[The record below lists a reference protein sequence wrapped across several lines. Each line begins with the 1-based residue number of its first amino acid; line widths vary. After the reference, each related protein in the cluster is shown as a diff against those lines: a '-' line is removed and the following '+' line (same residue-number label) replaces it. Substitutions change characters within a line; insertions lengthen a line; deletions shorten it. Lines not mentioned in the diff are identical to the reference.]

1 MAAFKRNTDATE
13 MAGWRVVNVSPEKLV
28 RVFCGP
34 VVCDADYRLSQGPRL
49 AVTTPPSSL
58 VLLSLFVGLEASPT
72 WRIFISVDGTPTR
85 YRGTIFL
92 PRSEHSFRKQ
102 SKPNGKEYPIPR
114 RRS

>member
-34 VVCDADYRLSQGPRL
+34 VVCDADYRRSQGPRL